1 VLRAYRADL
10 GSPHGFDRILKR
22 EPVNKLS
29 HHQVLDSAATHVR
42 GSDRAASAATLR
54 QEHTMKRL
62 RLTAASLAL
71 ATGLGAAGALAAN
84 IVQPAPGTV
93 VYGPMPAA
101 PVAGIVAPTPPAG
114 FHYEW
119 VYGYD
124 HHAVYKAHWEAI
136 RNS

>member
-1 VLRAYRADL
+1 M
-10 GSPHGFDRILKR
+10 
-22 EPVNKLS
+22 NKLS
-29 HHQVLDSAATHVR
+29 HHQVLDSAATRIR
-42 GSDRAASAATLR
+42 GSDRAASAAILR
-54 QEHTMKRL
+54 QERTMKRL
-62 RLTAASLAL
+62 LLTAASLAVT
-71 ATGLGAAGALAAN
+71 TGLGVASALAAN

-101 PVAGIVAPTPPAG
+101 PVAGMVAPPPPAG

-124 HHAVYKAHWEAI
+124 HHAVYKAHWEAV